1 MNGYR
6 IGHGYDAHRLVEGR
20 PLILGGVPVPF
31 GRGLLGH
38 SDADALAHAVID
50 ALLGAAA
57 LGNVGM
63 LFPDS
68 DPLYKGA
75 DSIGLLCVAAE
86 LLRQKQYR
94 IVNIDSTIV
103 TQAPRL
109 SLYLMDMVS
118 NIAAALDIDPDC
130 VSVKAKTEEGM
141 GFTGA
146 GEGIACHAVC
156 LLSQ

>member
-1 MNGYR
+1 
-6 IGHGYDAHRLVEGR
+6 VEGR
-20 PLILGGVPVPF
+20 PLVLGGVLVPY

-57 LGNVGM
+57 LGNIGI
-63 LFPDS
+63 LFPPSNPD
-68 DPLYKGA
+68 YAGA
-75 DSIGLLCVAAE
+75 DSIGLLRGVGE
-86 LLRQKQYR
+86 LLRENQYA
-94 IVNIDSTIV
+94 IVNIDCTIV
-103 TQAPRL
+103 AQAPRML
-109 SLYLMDMVS
+109 MYLKDMAAH
-118 NIAAALDIDPDC
+118 IAAALDIDPGC

-156 LLSQ
+156 LIVKEGNP